1 MSWTVASGQPYT
13 PVVGKVFHG
22 GDNLDDP
29 YGELINIQGR
39 RNSSRVPLYVRGD
52 LSWVRSV
59 SPFGVKGKFRVQ
71 VMNFTNHY
79 NVLMY
84 LWNHESGRTALSPGP
99 SPRSHRTCSF
109 PASGEPSESLL

>member
-84 LWNHESGRTALSPGP
+84 LWNHDQSPSDVRAISMFPVFP
-99 SPRSHRTCSF
+99 SIGLEF
-109 PASGEPSESLL
+109 EL